1 MDIAKTERMNRLL
14 DSYGPLLTDHQQDL
28 MRLYFQE
35 DYSLGEIAEEYHIS
49 RNAVFSLLK
58 RVEDKLTD
66 YEEKLGLMT
75 LRDALQEA
83 LAAPLDEATLR
94 KRIEALFNR

>member
-14 DSYGPLLTDHQQDL
+14 DSYGALLTPHQQDL

-35 DYSLGEIAEEYHIS
+35 DLSLGEIASEYDIS
-49 RNAVFSLLK
+49 RNAVFTLLQ
-58 RVEDKLTD
+58 RVEEKLQDWEDKL
-66 YEEKLGLMT
+66 GLLA

-83 LAAPLDEATLR
+83 LASSPDEASLR
-94 KRIEALFNR
+94 KAIESIMNR

>member
-14 DSYGPLLTDHQQDL
+14 DSYGPLLTPHQQDL

-58 RVEDKLTD
+58 RVEEKLID
-66 YEEKLGLMT
+66 FEEKLGLLA

-83 LAAPLDEATLR
+83 LNSPGDEVALR
-94 KRIEALFNR
+94 QRIEALFNR